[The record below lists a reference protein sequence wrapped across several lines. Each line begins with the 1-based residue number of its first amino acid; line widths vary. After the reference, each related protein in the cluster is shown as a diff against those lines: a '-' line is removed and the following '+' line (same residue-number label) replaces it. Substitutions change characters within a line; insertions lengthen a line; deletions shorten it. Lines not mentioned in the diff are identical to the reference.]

1 MNVSSAEMYEVLDRS
16 TVEEQAAM
24 PGPSS
29 SEKVTD
35 GRSYSGLAAGQ

>member
-1 MNVSSAEMYEVLDRS
+1 MGSAGNEVLDRS

-29 SEKVTD
+29 SETVTD
-35 GRSYSGLAAGQ
+35 GLAAGQECLGG